1 MTAVAKG
8 TKSAPSNERKSI
20 RVIPMT
26 SFWERLR
33 GLLGKPELLPG
44 EGAWIRPCRQVHTLG
59 MMVSLDILHL
69 DESLRI
75 LHIETLKPWRV
86 GRYLWRATSVLE
98 LREGEVHRLGLEVG
112 MTVNLL
118 VE

>member
-1 MTAVAKG
+1 MLKG
-8 TKSAPSNERKSI
+8 TESAPRNEGKTI
-20 RVIPMT
+20 RVTPMT
-26 SFWERLR
+26 SFWDRLR
-33 GLLGKPELLPG
+33 GLLGKPELLPN

-59 MMVSLDILHL
+59 MRLSLDILHL
-69 DESLRI
+69 DENLRI

-86 GRYLWRATSVLE
+86 GRYLWGATSIVE
-98 LREGEVHRLGLEVG
+98 LRSGETQRLGLEVG